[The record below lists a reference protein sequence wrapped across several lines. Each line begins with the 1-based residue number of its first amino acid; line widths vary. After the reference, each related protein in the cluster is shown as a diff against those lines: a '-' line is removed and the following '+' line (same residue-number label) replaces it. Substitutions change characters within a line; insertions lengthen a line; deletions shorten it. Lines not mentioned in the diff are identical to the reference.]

1 MDLLFTLLATVV
13 ALGLLV
19 TIHEYGHFW
28 VARRCG
34 VKVLRFSIGFGP
46 ALYSWHDRH
55 GTEFVIAGIPLGG
68 YVKML
73 DEREAPVDADQ
84 LDQAFNRKSVKQ
96 RIAIV
101 AAGPVA
107 NFLLAIVA
115 FWIIAV
121 VGITTIAPVTGPIE
135 PGSIAERAGLVE
147 GLEILEVDGNATP
160 SWHDVNLQLVRRLGE
175 TGELRILAREGENA
189 PRSYTLQ
196 LDSWLRGADQPDPME
211 ALGLSTWRPVVAP
224 LIGQL
229 SPEGAAER
237 AGLQAGDLILA
248 INGEPVQDWM
258 GQVVPRIQA
267 SGGEPLELTLER
279 AGRTLSITL
288 TPDVREQDGRQVG
301 FIGAG
306 IAPFEWPE
314 HMVRQI
320 DYNPLVAIPVAV
332 VKTWDMTVLT
342 LDSLKKMVT
351 GLVSAKNL
359 SGPITIAK
367 VAGASA
373 KSGLESFLSFIAY
386 LSISLGVLNLLPI
399 PVLDGGHLVYYVAEW
414 IRGKPL
420 SERIQGWGL
429 QIGLTLIVGVMLFAI
444 YNDISRLGN

>member
-224 LIGQL
+224 LIDQL
-229 SPEGAAER
+229 SPQGAAER